1 VIPFAM
7 RRLPAEDLARL
18 CQFWNEQWSGGFI
31 VTRGTIHKPGI
42 PLIGENRIP
51 LRDEIELELIV

>member
-1 VIPFAM
+1 MIPFAM
-7 RRLPAEDLARL
+7 RRLTVEDLPRL
-18 CQFWNEQWSGGFI
+18 RQFWKEQWSGRFI

-42 PLIGENRIP
+42 PFIGENRIP